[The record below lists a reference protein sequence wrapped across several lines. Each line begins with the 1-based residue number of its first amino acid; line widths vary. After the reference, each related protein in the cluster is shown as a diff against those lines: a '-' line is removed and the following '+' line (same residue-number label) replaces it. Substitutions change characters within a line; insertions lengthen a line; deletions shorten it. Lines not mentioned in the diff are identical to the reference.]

1 MLGSNP
7 ISMTRGEAA
16 AAVWIVD
23 DDRSIRW
30 VLEKALLREGIPF
43 RSFAS
48 AQEAAQALQH
58 DQPQV
63 LVSDIRMPGE
73 TGLELLAS
81 IKARHPRL
89 PVIIMT
95 AYSDLD
101 SAVSAF
107 RSGAFEYLPKPFDV
121 DHAVALI
128 RRASADVPATTAPAS
143 VVADDAGMLGQAPA
157 MQEVFRAIGRLS
169 HSHATVLVTGESGTG
184 KELVARALH
193 QHSPRASAP
202 FVAINTA
209 AIPKDLLES
218 ELFGHERGAFT
229 GAQSARRGRF
239 EQAEGGALFLDEI
252 GDMPLDLQVRLLR
265 VLQDGEYY
273 RVGGHAPLKSNVRI
287 IAATHQDL
295 DERVRQGLFRED
307 LLHRLNVVRLRL
319 PPLRERPEDVAL
331 LARHF
336 LAKSAADLK
345 VEAKALSE
353 GALAALVRFPF
364 PGNVRQL
371 ENVCHWLTV
380 MAPGQVI
387 EAGDLPPEI
396 QAKSA
401 AGGAAANADWHQAL
415 DHALAEALAGGARGV
430 GTRLEKEFERV
441 LIKRALLHTTG
452 RRIEA
457 ASWLGWGRNTLTRKI
472 QEQGLDD
479 EV

>member
-30 VLEKALLREGIPF
+30 VLEKALLREGISF

-107 RSGAFEYLPKPFDV
+107 RGGAFEYLPKPFDV

-128 RRASADVPATTAPAS
+128 RRASADVPMTTAPAS
-143 VVADDAGMLGQAPA
+143 AAGDAAEMLGQAPA

-193 QHSPRASAP
+193 RHSPRAAAP

-239 EQAEGGALFLDEI
+239 EQAEGGTLFLDEI
-252 GDMPLDLQVRLLR
+252 GDMPPDLQVRLLR
-265 VLQDGEYY
+265 VLADGEYY
-273 RVGGHAPLKSNVRI
+273 RVGGHAPQRATVRI
-287 IAATHQDL
+287 IAATHQNL
-295 DERVRQGLFRED
+295 EERVRQGLFRED

-319 PPLRERPEDVAL
+319 PPLRERPEDVGP

-336 LAKSAADLK
+336 LLKSARELR
-345 VEAKALSE
+345 VEPKQITDA
-353 GALAALVRFPF
+353 ALAHLMRFDF

-371 ENVCHWLTV
+371 ENICHWLTV
-380 MAPGQVI
+380 MAPGQRIDV
-387 EAGDLPPEI
+387 ADLPPEVRDRNG
-396 QAKSA
+396 SD
-401 AGGAAANADWHQAL
+401 G
-415 DHALAEALAGGARGV
+415 
-430 GTRLEKEFERV
+430 ER
-441 LIKRALLHTTG
+441 
-452 RRIEA
+452 
-457 ASWLGWGRNTLTRKI
+457 
-472 QEQGLDD
+472 
-479 EV
+479 

>member
-1 MLGSNP
+1 MN
-7 ISMTRGEAA
+7 
-16 AAVWIVD
+16 AVWIVD

-30 VLEKALLREGIPF
+30 VLEKALAREGIPY
-43 RSFAS
+43 RSFSGVPETMAAL
-48 AQEAAQALQH
+48 AQSEPL
-58 DQPQV
+58 V
-63 LVSDIRMPGE
+63 VVSDIRMPG
-73 TGLELLAS
+73 GSGIDLLTE
-81 IKARHPRL
+81 IKAHHPQI

-107 RSGAFEYLPKPFDV
+107 QGGAFEYLPKPFDV
-121 DHAVALI
+121 DQALALI
-128 RRASADVPATTAPAS
+128 RRASQAAS
-143 VVADDAGMLGQAPA
+143 ASTMSDALANGASNTEMLGQAAA
-157 MQEVFRAIGRLS
+157 MQDVFRAIGRLS
-169 HSHATVLVTGESGTG
+169 QTSATVLITGESGTG

-193 QHSPRASAP
+193 LHSPRTGKP
-202 FVAINTA
+202 FIAINTA

-229 GAQSARRGRF
+229 GAQAQRRGRF

-252 GDMPLDLQVRLLR
+252 GDMPPDLQVRLLR

-273 RVGGHAPLKSNVRI
+273 RVGGHAPLKSSVRI

-295 DERVRQGLFRED
+295 EERVRLGLFRED

-319 PPLRERPEDVAL
+319 PALRERPEDISL

-336 LAKSAADLK
+336 LQKSAQELK
-345 VEAKALSE
+345 VEAKILSDS
-353 GALAALVRFPF
+353 ALAVLMRFAF

-371 ENVCHWLTV
+371 ENICHWLTV
-380 MAPGQVI
+380 MAPGQTI
-387 EAGDLPPEI
+387 EVGDLPPEI
-396 QAKSA
+396 QVTSG
-401 AGGAAANADWHQAL
+401 AGTQSVGADWHQAL
-415 DHALAEALAGGARGV
+415 DHALAEALAGGERGA
-430 GTRLEKEFERV
+430 GNRLEKEFERV

-457 ASWLGWGRNTLTRKI
+457 ANWLGWGRNTLTRKI

>member
-1 MLGSNP
+1 MN
-7 ISMTRGEAA
+7 
-16 AAVWIVD
+16 AVWIVD

-30 VLEKALLREGIPF
+30 VLEKALAREGIPF
-43 RSFAS
+43 RSFSGVPETMAAL
-48 AQEAAQALQH
+48 AQSEPL
-58 DQPQV
+58 V
-63 LVSDIRMPGE
+63 VVSDIRMPG
-73 TGLELLAS
+73 GSGIDLLTE
-81 IKARHPRL
+81 IKAHHPHI

-107 RSGAFEYLPKPFDV
+107 QGGAFEYLPKPFDV
-121 DHAVALI
+121 DQALALI
-128 RRASADVPATTAPAS
+128 RRASQAAS
-143 VVADDAGMLGQAPA
+143 ASTLSDAAGSGTSNTEMLGQAAA
-157 MQEVFRAIGRLS
+157 MQDVFRAIGRLS
-169 HSHATVLVTGESGTG
+169 QTSATVLITGESGTG

-193 QHSPRASAP
+193 LHSPRTGKP
-202 FVAINTA
+202 FIAINTA

-229 GAQSARRGRF
+229 GAQAQRRGRF

-252 GDMPLDLQVRLLR
+252 GDMPADLQVRLLR

-295 DERVRQGLFRED
+295 EERVRQGLFRED

-319 PPLRERPEDVAL
+319 PALRERAEDIL
-331 LARHF
+331 PLARHF
-336 LAKSAADLK
+336 LQKSALELK
-345 VEAKALSE
+345 VEPKILSDA
-353 GALAALVRFPF
+353 ALAVLMRFAF

-371 ENVCHWLTV
+371 ENICHWLTV
-380 MAPGQVI
+380 MAPGQTV
-387 EAGDLPPEI
+387 EVGDLPPEV
-396 QAKSA
+396 QVASGAGAVA
-401 AGGAAANADWHQAL
+401 AGADWHQAL
-415 DHALAEALAGGARGV
+415 DHALAEALAGGERGA
-430 GTRLEKEFERV
+430 GNRLEKEFERV

-457 ASWLGWGRNTLTRKI
+457 ATWLGWGRNTLTRKI

>member
-1 MLGSNP
+1 MN
-7 ISMTRGEAA
+7 
-16 AAVWIVD
+16 AVWIVD

-30 VLEKALLREGIPF
+30 VLEKAMAREGIPY
-43 RSFAS
+43 RSFSS
-48 AQEAAQALQH
+48 APEAVAALGQSE
-58 DQPQV
+58 PLV
-63 LVSDIRMPGE
+63 VVSDIRMPGGS
-73 TGLELLAS
+73 GLNLLS
-81 IKARHPRL
+81 EIKAHHPQI
-89 PVIIMT
+89 PVIVMT

-101 SAVSAF
+101 SAVASF
-107 RSGAFEYLPKPFDV
+107 QGGAFEYLPKPFDV
-121 DHAVALI
+121 DQALALI
-128 RRASADVPATTAPAS
+128 RRASLAANTSTSDVPA
-143 VVADDAGMLGQAPA
+143 DDTSSTEMLGQAAA
-157 MQEVFRAIGRLS
+157 MQDVFRAIGRLS
-169 HSHATVLVTGESGTG
+169 QTSATVLITGESGTG

-193 QHSPRASAP
+193 MHSPRTGKP
-202 FVAINTA
+202 FIAINTA

-229 GAQSARRGRF
+229 GAQAQRRGRF

-252 GDMPLDLQVRLLR
+252 GDMPPDLQVRLLR

-319 PPLRERPEDVAL
+319 PALRERPEDISL

-336 LAKSAADLK
+336 LQKSAQQLK
-345 VEAKALSE
+345 VEVKILSE
-353 GALAALVRFPF
+353 GALAALMRFQF

-371 ENVCHWLTV
+371 ENICHWLTV

-387 EAGDLPPEI
+387 EAGDLPPEV
-396 QAKSA
+396 QTSA
-401 AGGAAANADWHQAL
+401 PPGTVATGSDWHQAL
-415 DHALAEALAGGARGV
+415 DLALAEALAGGERGA
-430 GTRLEKEFERV
+430 GNRLEKEFERV
-441 LIKRALLHTTG
+441 LIRRALLHTTG